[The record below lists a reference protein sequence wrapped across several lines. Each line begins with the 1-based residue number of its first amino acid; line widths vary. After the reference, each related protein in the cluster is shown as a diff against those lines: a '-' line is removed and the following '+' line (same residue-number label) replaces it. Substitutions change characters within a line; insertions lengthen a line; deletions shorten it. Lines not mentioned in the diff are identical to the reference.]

1 MFAAPPLNQLDGKY
15 RVLAQLGQGGTAN
28 VSLAALRGP
37 SGFNKLV
44 VLKSMKHS
52 LKSEPEFARMFM
64 TEARL
69 AARLNHPN
77 IVQTNEVFEFHGL
90 PVIVMEYLEGQ
101 PLSNILVRS
110 SEHGEFTLAMQ
121 LRVLSDTLGGLHYA
135 HELEDYD
142 GTPLGV
148 VHRDVSPHNVFVT
161 FDGQVKLL
169 DFGIAK
175 LNSNH
180 SETTTG
186 VIKGKLR
193 YMPPEQIAAE
203 GVDRRSDIYSMGV
216 MLWEAVTGTKMWHGL
231 SDATVMNR
239 ILGGALVPARDLNPE
254 LTPGLE
260 RLIEKAMAPERE
272 DRFQT
277 AQEMQVALDDY
288 IESLDN
294 PPHHRDIGKAVATL
308 FAEERRQTKRIVDEQ
323 LSKVA
328 SLSQAEYEKV
338 QPIEL
343 TTFASVSG
351 ADPAATNSRAMH
363 AVNTGRAQ
371 TIGLAALMAAFIAIV
386 VVVAWQYL
394 RRPDAPVVMAP
405 STVSPAARE
414 AEVPERITLRVTA
427 FPGNAKL
434 YLGGELLPSN
444 PATQS
449 MPRDP
454 ARTVMLVAEAVG
466 HERETRIVKLDQDA
480 DIVLTLTPVAPREKL
495 PAAKRTHP
503 AKVNAPRV
511 EASAPPPAPVV
522 PATSDTDCNP
532 PYFFDERGIKKYKP
546 RCL

>member
-1 MFAAPPLNQLDGKY
+1 MLAAPPLHQLDGKY

-28 VSLAALRGP
+28 VSLAALRGL

-101 PLSNILVRS
+101 PLSNVLVRAA
-110 SEHGEFTLAMQ
+110 GKDCFTLAMH
-121 LRVLSDTLGGLHYA
+121 LRVLSDTLGGLHYS

-175 LNSNH
+175 LAGSH

-216 MLWEAVTGTKMWHGL
+216 MLWEALTGGKMWHGL
-231 SDATVMNR
+231 SEATVMNR
-239 ILGGALVPARDLNPE
+239 ILGGQIARARDINPAIAPE
-254 LTPGLE
+254 LE
-260 RLIEKAMAPERE
+260 LIVEKALASDIDERFSTALE
-272 DRFQT
+272 MQT
-277 AQEMQVALDDY
+277 ALDEYIDTLDD
-288 IESLDN
+288 
-294 PPHHRDIGKAVATL
+294 PPNHRQIGKAVATL
-308 FAEERRQTKRIVDEQ
+308 FADERKQTRDVIEEQ

-328 SLSQAEYEKV
+328 SLSEAEFERM

-351 ADPAATNSRAMH
+351 AEPTQTKSHEREVLSARRTRA
-363 AVNTGRAQ
+363 V
-371 TIGLAALMAAFIAIV
+371 GLAALAAAVLTLFAV
-386 VVVAWQYL
+386 LGWGYL
-394 RRPDAPVVMAP
+394 RSEQPPPAPAAPSSVVPVPVV
-405 STVSPAARE
+405 PAR
-414 AEVPERITLRVTA
+414 VTLRVTA
-427 FPGNAKL
+427 FPGTAKL

-444 PATQS
+444 PLSQS
-449 MPRDP
+449 FARDP
-454 ARTVMLVAEAVG
+454 DKTVMLVAEAAG
-466 HERETRIVKLDQDA
+466 HERETRVVRLDQDL
-480 DIVLTLTPVAPREKL
+480 DIVLTLTPEPPVVEPQARPKVKPRKG
-495 PAAKRTHP
+495 R
-503 AKVNAPRV
+503 
-511 EASAPPPAPVV
+511 ASAASSE
-522 PATSDTDCNP
+522 ANCNP
-532 PYFFDERGIKKYKP
+532 PHFFDERGVKKYKP

>member
-1 MFAAPPLNQLDGKY
+1 MLAAPPLHQLDGKY

-101 PLSNILVRS
+101 PLSNVLVRAAGK
-110 SEHGEFTLAMQ
+110 EGFTLAMH
-121 LRVLSDTLGGLHYA
+121 LRVLADTLGGLHYS

-175 LNSNH
+175 LAGSH

-203 GVDRRSDIYSMGV
+203 GVDRRSDIYSIGV
-216 MLWEAVTGTKMWHGL
+216 MLWEALTGAKMWHGL

-239 ILGGALVPARDLNPE
+239 ILGGQVVRVRDINPAVAPE
-254 LTPGLE
+254 LE
-260 RLIEKAMAPERE
+260 RIVEKALSSEPEE
-272 DRFQT
+272 RFGT
-277 AQEMQVALDDY
+277 ALEMQAALDEYIDALDD
-288 IESLDN
+288 
-294 PPHHRDIGKAVATL
+294 PPHHRDLGKAVATL
-308 FAEERRQTKRIVDEQ
+308 FAEERKQTRQVIEEQ

-328 SLSQAEYEKV
+328 TLSEAEYERV

-351 ADPAATNSRAMH
+351 AEQSHTKARDREVAAAQRTQAIGLGALATAFLALLALVGWGYLKGPEPAHVPAAPS
-363 AVNTGRAQ
+363 
-371 TIGLAALMAAFIAIV
+371 AALT
-386 VVVAWQYL
+386 
-394 RRPDAPVVMAP
+394 PPAP
-405 STVSPAARE
+405 AR
-414 AEVPERITLRVTA
+414 VTLRVTA
-427 FPGNAKL
+427 FPGTAKL

-444 PATQS
+444 PLSQS
-449 MPRDP
+449 FQHDP
-454 ARTVMLVAEAVG
+454 ARTMMLVAEAPG
-466 HERETRIVKLDQDA
+466 HERETREVRLDQDW
-480 DIVLTLTPVAPREKL
+480 DIVLTLTPTPSA
-495 PAAKRTHP
+495 PAAEQPRP
-503 AKVNAPRV
+503 AKPKGHAARK
-511 EASAPPPAPVV
+511 EPAAAT
-522 PATSDTDCNP
+522 PAATDSDCNP
-532 PYFFDERGIKKYKP
+532 PYFFDERGVKKYKP

>member
-1 MFAAPPLNQLDGKY
+1 MLAVPPLHQLDGKY

-101 PLSNILVRS
+101 PLSNVLVRAVGK
-110 SEHGEFTLAMQ
+110 ECFTLAMH
-121 LRVLSDTLGGLHYA
+121 LRVLSDTLGGLHYS

-175 LNSNH
+175 LVGSH

-203 GVDRRSDIYSMGV
+203 GVDRRSDIYSIGV
-216 MLWEAVTGTKMWHGL
+216 MMWEALTGGKMWHGL

-239 ILGGALVPARDLNPE
+239 ILGGQVARVRDLNPSVAPE
-254 LTPGLE
+254 LE
-260 RLIEKAMAPERE
+260 RIVEKALAGERE
-272 DRFQT
+272 ERFSTALEMQT
-277 AQEMQVALDDY
+277 ALDEYIDTLDD
-288 IESLDN
+288 
-294 PPHHRDIGKAVATL
+294 PPHHRDLGKAVAAL
-308 FAEERRQTKRIVDEQ
+308 FAEERKQTRHVIEEQ

-328 SLSQAEYEKV
+328 SLSEDEYERAE
-338 QPIEL
+338 PIEL
-343 TTFASVSG
+343 TTFATVSG
-351 ADPAATNSRAMH
+351 ADPARTNFRE
-363 AVNTGRAQ
+363 RQAQ
-371 TIGLAALMAAFIAIV
+371 AAQRTQALGIAALVTALLALVTVFGWGYFGGTEPARAPAV
-386 VVVAWQYL
+386 PTVVA
-394 RRPDAPVVMAP
+394 PATAAP
-405 STVSPAARE
+405 AR
-414 AEVPERITLRVTA
+414 VTLRVTA
-427 FPGNAKL
+427 FPATAKL

-444 PATQS
+444 PLSQS
-449 MPRDP
+449 FPRDP
-454 ARTVMLVAEAVG
+454 ARTVMLVAEAAG
-466 HERETRIVKLDQDA
+466 HDRETRVVRLDQDW
-480 DIVLTLTPVAPREKL
+480 DIVLTLTPQ
-495 PAAKRTHP
+495 PAAVEQPKPKPKNQTAR
-503 AKVNAPRV
+503 KEPRAQA
-511 EASAPPPAPVV
+511 EPEP
-522 PATSDTDCNP
+522 DCNP
-532 PYFFDERGIKKYKP
+532 PYFFDERGVKKYKP

>member
-1 MFAAPPLNQLDGKY
+1 MLAAPPLHQLDGKY
-15 RVLAQLGQGGTAN
+15 RVLAQLGQGGTAY

-101 PLSNILVRS
+101 PLSNILVRGAGTGS
-110 SEHGEFTLAMQ
+110 FTLAMH
-121 LRVLSDTLGGLHYA
+121 LRVLADTLGGLHYS

-175 LNSNH
+175 LAGSH
-180 SETTTG
+180 SETATG

-216 MLWEAVTGTKMWHGL
+216 MLWEALTGKKMWQGL

-239 ILGGALVPARDLNPE
+239 ILGGQVVRVRDLNPNVAPE
-254 LTPGLE
+254 LE
-260 RLIEKAMAPERE
+260 RIVEKALAGERDE
-272 DRFQT
+272 RFGS
-277 AQEMQVALDDY
+277 ALEMQAALDEYIDALDD
-288 IESLDN
+288 
-294 PPHHRDIGKAVATL
+294 PPHHRDLGKAVATL
-308 FAEERRQTKRIVDEQ
+308 FAEERKQTRQVIEEQ

-328 SLSQAEYEKV
+328 RLSQSEYERV

-351 ADPAATNSRAMH
+351 AMPARTSFSDEQAQAARRTQAIGIAALLVTSLVLLVAFGWGYFRRPEAASVAAASSIVMPAPAAPELPKR
-363 AVNTGRAQ
+363 V
-371 TIGLAALMAAFIAIV
+371 
-386 VVVAWQYL
+386 
-394 RRPDAPVVMAP
+394 
-405 STVSPAARE
+405 TV
-414 AEVPERITLRVTA
+414 RVTA
-427 FPGNAKL
+427 FPATAKL
-434 YLGGELLPSN
+434 SLGGELLPSN
-444 PATQS
+444 PLVQS
-449 MPRDP
+449 FQRDP
-454 ARTVMLVAEAVG
+454 ARTLMLVAEAPA
-466 HERETRIVKLDQDA
+466 HQRETRVIRLDQDC
-480 DIVLTLTPVAPREKL
+480 DVVLTLTPE
-495 PAAKRTHP
+495 
-503 AKVNAPRV
+503 
-511 EASAPPPAPVV
+511 APVSAVKIRPKAKAARKESLTPAVTAAV
-522 PATSDTDCNP
+522 PEPDCNP
-532 PYFFDERGIKKYKP
+532 PYFFDERGVKKYKP

>member
-1 MFAAPPLNQLDGKY
+1 MLAAPPLHQLDGKY

-101 PLSNILVRS
+101 PLSNVLVRAAGK
-110 SEHGEFTLAMQ
+110 EGFTLAMH
-121 LRVLSDTLGGLHYA
+121 LRVLADTLGGLHYS

-175 LNSNH
+175 LAGSY

-203 GVDRRSDIYSMGV
+203 GVDRRSDIYSIGV
-216 MLWEAVTGTKMWHGL
+216 MLWEALTGAKMWHGL

-239 ILGGALVPARDLNPE
+239 ILGGQIVRARDINPAVAPE
-254 LTPGLE
+254 LE
-260 RLIEKAMAPERE
+260 RIVEKALSSEPRERFE
-272 DRFQT
+272 TALEMQT
-277 AQEMQVALDDY
+277 ALDEYIDSLDD
-288 IESLDN
+288 
-294 PPHHRDIGKAVATL
+294 PPHHRDLGKAVAAL
-308 FAEERRQTKRIVDEQ
+308 FADERKQTRHVIEEQ

-328 SLSQAEYEKV
+328 TLSEAEYERV

-351 ADPAATNSRAMH
+351 ADPSQTKSRDREVAA
-363 AVNTGRAQ
+363 AQ
-371 TIGLAALMAAFIAIV
+371 RTQAIGLGALVTAFLALLAVVGWGYLKGPEPAHVPATSSAALPPM
-386 VVVAWQYL
+386 
-394 RRPDAPVVMAP
+394 PPPAP
-405 STVSPAARE
+405 AR
-414 AEVPERITLRVTA
+414 VTLRVTA
-427 FPGNAKL
+427 FPGTAKL
-434 YLGGELLPSN
+434 YLGGELSPSN
-444 PATQS
+444 PLSQS
-449 MPRDP
+449 FPRDP
-454 ARTVMLVAEAVG
+454 ARTMLLVAEAPG
-466 HERETRIVKLDQDA
+466 HERETREVRLDQDW
-480 DIVLTLTPVAPREKL
+480 DIVLTLTPRAPAVEPPTRSKPKGHSSVRKE
-495 PAAKRTHP
+495 PAAAAAAEP
-503 AKVNAPRV
+503 
-511 EASAPPPAPVV
+511 E
-522 PATSDTDCNP
+522 TDCNP
-532 PYFFDERGIKKYKP
+532 PYFFDERGVKKYKP